1 MPNWK
6 DVIRVLCGGFVFIS
20 GLMLLGLFG
29 WEPPVAGPEARPFQ
43 SAMHDAGYF
52 LPIITAVFLVS
63 GVSSVFNLYGAMT
76 TLALLPI
83 SVNIVLFHA
92 VLEAGQLPLAIGFF
106 AINCYLLW
114 YYKEQY
120 RPLFRSKPT
129 G

>member
-1 MPNWK
+1 VPNWK

>member
-129 G
+129 E